1 MSISYKNQ
9 IKNLISK
16 MPFDIDLG
24 IQLSGRPPTMA
35 SSEFLTN
42 KEQGD
47 WAEELVF
54 NAINSYS
61 KDYCAV
67 KYGRSDSLAAGDPG
81 FKDFYTSYQS
91 ELNTIGKKPD
101 LLIFNRAQIKGQKTD
116 TNNIDF
122 VSKAISAIEIRSSS
136 FLANRYSDFMN
147 KRTDEAIKQCH
158 KIRKELLEPP
168 AAELLK
174 KKNAEIFNMIKSASG
189 NTFKEIDFRFQS
201 WSSSRELE
209 SLSSL
214 LKNLKTQIKIL
225 HKRDY
230 LSITP
235 KLEDIALVNRW
246 INKFN
251 VRHYY
256 LQVFFDKAYIIPFK
270 SVLEITT
277 DSEKEGVVFS
287 IEKDVKNQRKTTIKI
302 NIQVGQEI
310 IGKIDMPKH
319 KSTMK
324 ELERG
329 RLLFYVTFHG
339 GHGYLDND
347 IFLKKVI
354 NDS

>member
-9 IKNLISK
+9 IRNLISK
-16 MPFDIDLG
+16 MPFDIDLD
-24 IQLSGRPPTMA
+24 IQLSGRSPTMA
-35 SSEFLTN
+35 NSEFLTN

-61 KDYCAV
+61 EEYCAV

-81 FKDFYTSYQS
+81 FKDFYTSYQN

-101 LLIFNRAQIKGQKTD
+101 LLIFNRAQIRNQKIDTD
-116 TNNIDF
+116 NIDF

-158 KIRKELLEPP
+158 KIKKELLEPP
-168 AAELLK
+168 IAELLK
-174 KKNAEIFNMIKSASG
+174 KKNVEIFNMIKSASG
-189 NTFKEIDFRFQS
+189 DTFKEIDFRSQS
-201 WSSSRELE
+201 WSSSKELKQ
-209 SLSSL
+209 LSEL

-270 SVLEITT
+270 SVLKITT
-277 DSEKEGVVFS
+277 DIEKEGVVFS

-339 GHGYLDND
+339 GHGYLDKD
-347 IFLKKVI
+347 IFLKRII